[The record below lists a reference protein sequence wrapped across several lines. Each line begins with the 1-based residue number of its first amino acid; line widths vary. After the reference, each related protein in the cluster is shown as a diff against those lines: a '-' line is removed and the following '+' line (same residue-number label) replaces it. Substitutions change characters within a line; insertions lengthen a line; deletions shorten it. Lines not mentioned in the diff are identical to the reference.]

1 MITLRMC
8 LENIGVTLEKLE
20 EVRKVF
26 FEWFSNN
33 FLRANADKCHLIL
46 STGEP
51 FSINIDNEVRIT
63 IRNCWELT

>member
-1 MITLRMC
+1 MC
-8 LENIGVTLEKLE
+8 PENIDVTLEKLE
-20 EVRKVF
+20 EEGKVF

-51 FSINIDNEVRIT
+51 FPINIDNEVRIT